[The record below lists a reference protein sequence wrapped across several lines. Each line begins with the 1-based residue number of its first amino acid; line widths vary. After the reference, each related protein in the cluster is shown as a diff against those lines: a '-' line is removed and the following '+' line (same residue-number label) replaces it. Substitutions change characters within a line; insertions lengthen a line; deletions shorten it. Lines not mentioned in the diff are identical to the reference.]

1 MVKVVF
7 REILIILLLC
17 AAILLLLG
25 VVLYDYNP
33 TNKVIPNKVAYT
45 IPDNVKSE
53 LEESSTKQNVLKI
66 EPKVYTI
73 EGTDLNVYK
82 KSKIYNPSKQNPFV
96 SSTEGSGVASAS
108 SAATGT
114 TNTNNKVNGNT
125 QGESKSKEAGTAT
138 ENSSGGNQLESVSSS
153 TGIK

>member
-82 KSKIYNPSKQNPFV
+82 KSKTYNPSKQNPFV

-138 ENSSGGNQLESVSSS
+138 ENSRGGNQVESVSSS